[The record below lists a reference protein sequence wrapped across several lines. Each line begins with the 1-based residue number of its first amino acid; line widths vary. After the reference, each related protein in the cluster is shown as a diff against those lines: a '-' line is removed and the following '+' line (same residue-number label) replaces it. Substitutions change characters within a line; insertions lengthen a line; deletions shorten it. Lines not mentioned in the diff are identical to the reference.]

1 MKLIFCKLEFIKCP
15 IFILLV
21 TLDFSNFWGKYQYSF
36 KFSSTALSVCCL
48 VVDKEVWAFH
58 YNHTS
63 PINEADEEPNNEPED
78 AKTILD
84 LRAYTEMMFFHIEI
98 FIISALSN

>member
-21 TLDFSNFWGKYQYSF
+21 TLDFSNFSVSSF
-36 KFSSTALSVCCL
+36 KFSITALSACCL
-48 VVDKEVWAFH
+48 VVDKEVRAFH
-58 YNHTS
+58 YNHPST
-63 PINEADEEPNNEPED
+63 INEADEEPNNEPED

-84 LRAYTEMMFFHIEI
+84 LRAYTEMMNCF
-98 FIISALSN
+98 STLKYS